1 MKYLLSIYF
10 LLILGIPHLLAQKGL
25 KADYFDGRNFDR
37 YVATNYVDQIDF
49 YWNWQ
54 APVEGI
60 NPHVCSVRY
69 TGRLKSPRTGWYT
82 FSARVDDGIRVWIG
96 EELIINN
103 WQLNDVGYSD
113 GKVKMKADQF
123 YDIKIE
129 YFNAL
134 NEAELRLL
142 WKLPQDEDS
151 NWLENW
157 WYGDDPTIVPA
168 QYFAPPNEKV
178 VETIREPEK
187 EPLAQAKPAP
197 QSKPKPKPKP
207 QSKPKSKPKPQPSTI
222 KPAPLAVPKKKK
234 MVDTLQ
240 QYIPNSVEF
249 DRTKSEILSIS
260 YPELDKLA
268 KFLVKHPTRTV
279 RIEGHT
285 DSVGD
290 MTKNFRLSEKRAY
303 AVAAYLV
310 KKGVR
315 PNQLSAKGFGGTKP
329 LVKSKTKKY
338 NPENRRVAF
347 IIE

>member
-1 MKYLLSIYF
+1 
-10 LLILGIPHLLAQKGL
+10 
-25 KADYFDGRNFDR
+25 
-37 YVATNYVDQIDF
+37 
-49 YWNWQ
+49 
-54 APVEGI
+54 
-60 NPHVCSVRY
+60 
-69 TGRLKSPRTGWYT
+69 
-82 FSARVDDGIRVWIG
+82 
-96 EELIINN
+96 
-103 WQLNDVGYSD
+103 LNDVGYSD
-113 GKVKMKADQF
+113 GKVEMKADQF

-142 WKLPQDEDS
+142 WKLPHDEES
-151 NWLENW
+151 SWLENW
-157 WYGDDPTIVPA
+157 WYGDEPMVVPA
-168 QYFAPPNEKV
+168 QYFAPPIEKV
-178 VETIREPEK
+178 AEVIREPKVESI
-187 EPLAQAKPAP
+187 AMTT
-197 QSKPKPKPKP
+197 PKP
-207 QSKPKSKPKPQPSTI
+207 QSKPKSKSKINIVKPVPVVVSKKI
-222 KPAPLAVPKKKK
+222 KVI
-234 MVDTLQ
+234 DTLQ

-268 KFLVKHPTRTV
+268 KFLVKHPTHTV

-315 PNQLSAKGFGGTKP
+315 SNQLSAKGFGGTKP